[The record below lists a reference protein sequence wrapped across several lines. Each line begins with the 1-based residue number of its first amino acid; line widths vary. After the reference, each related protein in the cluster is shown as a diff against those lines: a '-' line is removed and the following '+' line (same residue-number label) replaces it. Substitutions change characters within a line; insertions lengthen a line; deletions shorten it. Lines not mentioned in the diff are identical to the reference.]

1 MFSTPMRRSRRL
13 LGIVCVAVL
22 AGLGATGAMAETPV
36 KGGTLVVARAG
47 DIFTLDPYN
56 TQDDP
61 SIFTELTIYDRLVRL
76 SADGKGID
84 PELAESWKVSDD
96 GMSADFTLRDGV
108 KFSDGSPLTAE
119 DVVFSLSRA
128 VDQKSSWGFLFSP
141 VKSVSK
147 RDARTVHFEMS
158 APFAPLLPAL
168 ATFAASIYS
177 KANFEKWGDQAGT
190 HPLGTAAF
198 MLDHWTQGQEVVL
211 VRNPFYWQ
219 EGKPYL
225 DKVVFRVVGDDTA
238 RLLQLNS
245 GDVDLIA
252 NVTANQVE
260 QIEAAGNR
268 VYTLPGSVSGIVT
281 FNQKIKPFDEVAVR
295 RALAYAID
303 REAIAKAVFFGRARA
318 SKSILPSSTFFYDP
332 DTDPISYDL
341 DAAKKA
347 LQASSVPS
355 GFEFEANV
363 SSGDSSVGT
372 IAQIWASAL
381 AQIGVTMKIV
391 PVEPTTMQDT
401 FNSEKYTVSI
411 GSWTNDTPDPDEL
424 LGVSLDYTA
433 QNAHHSNYHSDEAR
447 DLVIA
452 GRKELDPKKRQQLY
466 SQMQRLINRDVPYT
480 YTADQDRLFAARPAV
495 QDFMPNSQGKYDFQN
510 VWLKQ

>member
-1 MFSTPMRRSRRL
+1 MRRSRRL

-96 GMSADFTLRDGV
+96 GMTADFTLRDGV
-108 KFSDGSPLTAE
+108 SFSDGSPLTAE
-119 DVVFSLSRA
+119 DVVFSLARA

-147 RDARTVHFEMS
+147 RDARTIHFEMS

-211 VRNPFYWQ
+211 VRNPHYWQ

-332 DTDPISYDL
+332 DTDPIGYDL
-341 DAAKKA
+341 EAARKA
-347 LQASSVPS
+347 LQGSSVPS

-372 IAQIWASAL
+372 IAQIWASSL

-391 PVEPTTMQDT
+391 PVEPTTLQDT
-401 FNSEKYTVSI
+401 VNSEKYTVSI

-452 GRKELDPKKRQQLY
+452 GRKELDPKKRQALY

-495 QDFMPNSQGKYDFQN
+495 QDFVPNSQGKYDFQN